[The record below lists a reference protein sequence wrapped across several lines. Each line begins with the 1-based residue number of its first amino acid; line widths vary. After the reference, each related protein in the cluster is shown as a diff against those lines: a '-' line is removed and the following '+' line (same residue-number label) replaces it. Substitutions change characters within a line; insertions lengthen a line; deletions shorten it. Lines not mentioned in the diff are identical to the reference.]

1 METLTKLMK
10 TISDLSNFFVSISV
24 DAHLLTISVII
35 PIPQQEKTR
44 QKRENRGNR
53 WTGGSTKGPTN

>member
-53 WTGGSTKGPTN
+53 WTGGPTNGPTN